1 MENWKRSDMD
11 GFWGEIA
18 PTDHVVQIYENDD
31 VFMDL
36 LEGFVAGGIKAG
48 DCVIVMATRT
58 HLKVLESRLKADGFN
73 VFDLML
79 CDQYIALDARQT
91 LDEFMVD
98 GWPDP
103 NLFYHLASRLIY
115 RARRSKRGVRVFGEM
130 VALLWAEGNHEA
142 TSQLEDLWR
151 RFCNTEPFCR
161 FCAYPKAGFTDNAS
175 ASLMHICGTHSKMV
189 KAIAKSQ
196 SEILY
201 QQVTFN

>member
-36 LEGFVAGGIKAG
+36 LEGFVAGGIRAG
-48 DCVIVMATRT
+48 DCVIIIATKA
-58 HLKVLESRLKADGFN
+58 HLKVLESRLKASGFN

-79 CDQYIALDARQT
+79 RDQYIPLDAQKT
-91 LDEFMVD
+91 LDEFMVN

-103 NLFYHLASRLIY
+103 NLFYHLVSGLIN
-115 RARRSKRGVRVFGEM
+115 RARKNKRRVRAFGEM
-130 VALLWAEGNHEA
+130 VALLWAEGNHGA
-142 TSQLEDLWR
+142 TVQLEHLWCG
-151 RFCNTEPFCR
+151 FCKTEPFCL

-175 ASLMHICGTHSKMV
+175 ASLMHICGTHSKIV
-189 KAIAKSQ
+189 TAIGKSQ

-201 QQVTFN
+201 QQLTFN